1 MTTDLPALL
10 VVTGLQREAA
20 IAAGTGVVTICSG
33 GRHDVLAQRLAA
45 QRPPLGGVL
54 SFGLAGGLSPDL
66 KSGDVVVAS
75 HVLHGDERYGADQRW
90 HDAILRTVDNQ
101 IRIKLGSISG
111 SAEVVTRA
119 ADKSSLHAQTGA
131 IAIDMESHI
140 AAAYAA
146 RHRLP
151 FAAIR
156 AIGDSSSRNLPA
168 LATDALREDGS
179 VDIVKVMR
187 GLAANPAQMPALA
200 MAGIDSERAFASLR
214 RCRSLLG
221 PLFGLGLAHV

>member
-1 MTTDLPALL
+1 MTTDIPALL

-20 IAAGTGVVTICSG
+20 IAAGTGVATICSG

-54 SFGLAGGLSPDL
+54 SFGIAGGLSPDL

-75 HVLHGDERYGADQRW
+75 HVLHGDERYQADQRW
-90 HDAILRTVDNQ
+90 HDAILRAAGHQ
-101 IRIKLGSISG
+101 IRVKPGGISG
-111 SAEVVTRA
+111 SAEVMTRA
-119 ADKSSLHAQTGA
+119 ADKSTLQAQTGA

-140 AAAYAA
+140 AAAFAA

-156 AIGDSSSRNLPA
+156 AIGDSSSRNLPEI
-168 LATDALREDGS
+168 ATDALRDDGS
-179 VDIVKVMR
+179 VDIVKVLR
-187 GLAANPAQMPALA
+187 GLAGNPSQMPALVA
-200 MAGIDSERAFASLR
+200 AGIDSERAFASLR

-221 PLFGLGLAHV
+221 PLFGLGLAHI

>member
-1 MTTDLPALL
+1 MTTDAPALL

-20 IAAGTGVVTICSG
+20 IAAGTGVATLCSG
-33 GRHDVLAQRLAA
+33 GRPDILAQRLDAE
-45 QRPPLGGVL
+45 RPPLGGVL

-75 HVLHGDERYGADQRW
+75 HVLHGDKRHVADQRW
-90 HDAILRTVDNQ
+90 HDAILRAASNDV
-101 IRIKLGSISG
+101 RIKSGTIYGSTS
-111 SAEVVTRA
+111 VVTQA
-119 ADKSSLHAQTGA
+119 AGKAALHAQNGA

-156 AIGDSSSRNLPA
+156 AIGDCASRSLPE
-168 LATDALREDGS
+168 LASDALRDDGS
-179 VDIVKVMR
+179 VDIVKVLR
-187 GLAANPAQMPALA
+187 GLAGNPGQMPALIS
-200 MAGIDSERAFASLR
+200 AGIDSERAFASLR
-214 RCRSLLG
+214 RCRRLLG
-221 PLFGLGLAHV
+221 PLFGLGGTHL